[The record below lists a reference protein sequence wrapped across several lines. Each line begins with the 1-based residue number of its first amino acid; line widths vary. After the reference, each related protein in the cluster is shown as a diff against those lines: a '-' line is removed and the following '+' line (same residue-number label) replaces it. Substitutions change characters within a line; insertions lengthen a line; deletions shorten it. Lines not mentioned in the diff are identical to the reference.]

1 VVTVIPSVWSRAEAL
16 RDTVR
21 QLERLG
27 LPPLVTVQ
35 AAEEPTNHRAQRRTA
50 DRAVAL
56 GLHARPDA
64 THLLYVE
71 DDADICP
78 SLATRLPQLLA
89 ADVAVTLF
97 TAARYYHPAW
107 VNRALDAG
115 RPIRAC
121 IDRLRSLRIW
131 VGTIAV
137 LLPRRIAEGVR
148 DWPSPHHGWDVH
160 LREYLRAHGEML
172 YVALPNLA
180 QHRDIGSTVGSRR
193 GVVSVTFGWP
203 AE

>member
-1 VVTVIPSVWSRAEAL
+1 MVTVIPTVGIRAAAL
-16 RDTVR
+16 RETVR

-35 AAEEPTNHRAQRRTA
+35 AADEPTNHRAQRRTA

-56 GLHARPDA
+56 GLRMRQDA

-78 SLATRLPQLLA
+78 SLSTRLPHLLA
-89 ADVAVTLF
+89 ADVPITLF
-97 TAARYYHPAW
+97 TAARYYHPVW

-115 RPIRAC
+115 QPIRAC
-121 IDRLRSLRIW
+121 IDRMRSMRIW

-137 LLPRRIAEGVR
+137 LLPRRVAEGVR
-148 DWPSPHHGWDVH
+148 DWVSPHYGWDVH
-160 LREYLRAHGEML
+160 LREYLRAHGERL

-180 QHRDIGSTVGSRR
+180 QHRDIGSTVGSRH

-203 AE
+203 TT